1 MAAEVLCGQGWLLL
15 PRITRNATLQRLH
28 QEDLPDMDVPAA
40 ATAVSS
46 SLPPI
51 SPAPDPGTPVPAS
64 STGSGSSGPA
74 AATLA
79 GTATSAGVAPTGL
92 PGSST
97 PAPADAQ
104 PDGSIKPVVAKLFNT
119 SSANISVSFQV
130 VKGLN
135 EVVTVFTDKTT
146 GKEIVQFPSQ
156 QLIALAEFFNKLAGN
171 VLDKT
176 A

>member
-1 MAAEVLCGQGWLLL
+1 
-15 PRITRNATLQRLH
+15 
-28 QEDLPDMDVPAA
+28 MDVPAA

-46 SLPPI
+46 LPP
-51 SPAPDPGTPVPAS
+51 SVPAHDPGTPVPAS
-64 STGSGSSGPA
+64 TGSSGPA

-79 GTATSAGVAPTGL
+79 GTATSAGVAAPGL
-92 PGSST
+92 PGTST
-97 PAPADAQ
+97 PAPADSQ

-156 QLIALAEFFNKLAGN
+156 QLVALAEFFNKLAGN